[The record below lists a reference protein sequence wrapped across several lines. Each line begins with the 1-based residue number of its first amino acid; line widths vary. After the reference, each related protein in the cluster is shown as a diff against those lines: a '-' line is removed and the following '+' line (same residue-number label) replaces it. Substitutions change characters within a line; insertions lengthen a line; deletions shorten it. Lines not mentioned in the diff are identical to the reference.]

1 MDEIGKDHVSGRYC
15 RRVRESP
22 EGVYRHAARG
32 EYGQTAGQGV
42 DGMRIAIAAVVL
54 WSAGSALTAADWDE
68 WRGPHRD
75 GTLIAEPK
83 AWPEKLNQK
92 WKITVGEGHSSPILA
107 AGSIYVFARQEG
119 QETVLAIDPSSGK
132 VRWQQQYPAPYKMN
146 PAAT

>member
-1 MDEIGKDHVSGRYC
+1 M
-15 RRVRESP
+15 
-22 EGVYRHAARG
+22 RG
-32 EYGQTAGQGV
+32 LNTV
-42 DGMRIAIAAVVL
+42 FVPL
-54 WSAGSALTAADWDE
+54 LLCSWLALTGADWDE
-68 WRGPHRD
+68 WRGPRRD

-146 PAAT
+146 PAATAHGEGPKS